1 MEQNQIKLNYLLTMI
16 HFSQSKVD
24 LSDKHGFVGDHLYS
38 FLRKKRIRAE

>member
-24 LSDKHGFVGDHLYS
+24 LSDKHGFVGDPPLFFFEEEKNS
-38 FLRKKRIRAE
+38 C